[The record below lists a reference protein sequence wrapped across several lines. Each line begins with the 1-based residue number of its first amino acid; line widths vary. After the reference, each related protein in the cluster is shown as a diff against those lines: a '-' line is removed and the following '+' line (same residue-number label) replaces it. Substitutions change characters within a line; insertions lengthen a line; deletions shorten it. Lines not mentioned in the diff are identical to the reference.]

1 MKRILL
7 FCTSLFSLGL
17 LCAQPGKKKAL
28 FVIADGIPY
37 DVIKKVPTP
46 HLDSLGR
53 AGAFLQAYVGGE
65 KDGYSQT
72 PTISAV
78 GYNSLLTGTWVNKH
92 NVWDNAIAD
101 PNYYYHSIFR
111 LFQEQFPGGKTAV
124 YSSWLD
130 NRTKLIGDGLPQT
143 GSFKV
148 NDYYDGLELDTL
160 QFPHDK
166 NGDYMHQID
175 EAVVTKAAEGIRK
188 FSPDLT
194 WVYLEYTD
202 DMGHKYGDS
211 KQFYD
216 AVAMMDTQLG
226 RLFEAIAFRQQ
237 KFQEDWDIYIT
248 TDHGR
253 DAKTGRNHGG
263 QSERE
268 RTTWIVTNAQDVN
281 PWFIR
286 HPPGIVDIMPSLA
299 GHLGIIIP
307 REEAMEI
314 DGIPLTGKLSAVEP
328 QAVFENGQ
336 ITVRW
341 KALQK
346 TGMAKI
352 WLATSNHFKTGGRDD
367 YKLVKT
373 VALSKEE
380 TVVDVRDR
388 PSSIYKIV
396 IETPSNWLNRWVLL
410 KTNH

>member
-1 MKRILL
+1 
-7 FCTSLFSLGL
+7 
-17 LCAQPGKKKAL
+17 
-28 FVIADGIPY
+28 
-37 DVIKKVPTP
+37 
-46 HLDSLGR
+46 
-53 AGAFLQAYVGGE
+53 
-65 KDGYSQT
+65 
-72 PTISAV
+72 
-78 GYNSLLTGTWVNKH
+78 
-92 NVWDNAIAD
+92 
-101 PNYYYHSIFR
+101 
-111 LFQEQFPGGKTAV
+111 
-124 YSSWLD
+124 
-130 NRTKLIGDGLPQT
+130 
-143 GSFKV
+143 
-148 NDYYDGLELDTL
+148 
-160 QFPHDK
+160 
-166 NGDYMHQID
+166 
-175 EAVVTKAAEGIRK
+175 
-188 FSPDLT
+188 
-194 WVYLEYTD
+194 
-202 DMGHKYGDS
+202 MGHKYGDS

-237 KFQEDWDIYIT
+237 KFQEDWEIYIT